1 MYRASPFGLIVV
13 RFPLDFFVGITPEY
27 RPGMRLQMW
36 FYFRCRISHPKVSRE
51 RAHQWSRGSQRAF
64 QDFGAVALSVCADL
78 KSARKIGW
86 SANAGIANREIS

>member
-36 FYFRCRISHPKVSRE
+36 SGLDAAFRTAKARGSERISRDAS
-51 RAHQWSRGSQRAF
+51 AF
-64 QDFGAVALSVCADL
+64 Q
-78 KSARKIGW
+78 
-86 SANAGIANREIS
+86 